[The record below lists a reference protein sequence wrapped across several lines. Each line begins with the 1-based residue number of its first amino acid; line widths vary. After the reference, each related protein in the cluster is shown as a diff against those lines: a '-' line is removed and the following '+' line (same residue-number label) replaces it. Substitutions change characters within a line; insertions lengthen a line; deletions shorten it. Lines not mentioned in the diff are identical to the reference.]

1 MNRPLLFPLML
12 FVSLLVH
19 GVLFFNLVNHRSA
32 FTPLAE
38 QAVQPI
44 RVVFQHRLTP
54 TPETSAVVP
63 VAVPLKS
70 KKTWAPDFEKK
81 LQAISKSTPD
91 KVEKVAVKE
100 RTKQQNSVP
109 TPAVAVKEQT
119 EPQITAVTPPAEAI
133 QAESG
138 FMYEEEMQHYLAKL
152 LAHIESHKYYPR
164 LARKRGIEGGIHVSF
179 LLSPTGA
186 VSAIK
191 IKNGP
196 KILRQAAR
204 KAIDAALPLPKP
216 PEPLIKALLV
226 EYRMTFVLQ

>member
-19 GVLFFNLVNHRSA
+19 GVLFFNLVNHRSVS
-32 FTPLAE
+32 TPLAE

-44 RVVFQHRLTP
+44 RVVFQHRLIP

-63 VAVPLKS
+63 VTVPLKS
-70 KKTWAPDFEKK
+70 KKTEVPYIEKK
-81 LQAISKSTPD
+81 PQAISKSMPD
-91 KVEKVAVKE
+91 KVEKIAVKE
-100 RTKQQNSVP
+100 RTKQQNAAP
-109 TPAVAVKEQT
+109 TPAIAVKEQT
-119 EPQITAVTPPAEAI
+119 EPQITAVIPPAAAI

-138 FMYEEEMQHYLAKL
+138 FMSEEEKQHYLAKL
-152 LAHIESHKYYPR
+152 LAHIESYKYYPR

-186 VSAIK
+186 VSVIK